1 MEDIIRKITV
11 NPQQGV
17 TLAHQVKEQ
26 ITWLIVSGMIK
37 PGDRLPS
44 VRHLAEYLNINLH
57 TVRNAYALLEN
68 NGLVATRQG
77 WGTKALTPDPLRIAE
92 SLNKI
97 RSHTIGVII
106 PSLSH
111 PVYHDLLRGIQD
123 IADSDQSMIFV
134 CNTQDQSTQAWRYLN
149 QLLSKQ
155 VDGIIVASQ
164 DIEQYMPGESDQPLS
179 KSLVVPYV
187 SVDTPKSKGYS
198 VNMDLE
204 AVGYQA
210 TKHLV
215 QHGHQRVG
223 LITYGFES
231 VDYRLEDHGY
241 HRALQEAGIANDPG
255 LIAPVQG
262 FNAAEGK
269 QAADRL
275 LKLPQPPSAIFAIS
289 DSMAVGAMQ
298 AIKAAGLRIPDDI
311 ALIGFN
317 DIPLAAMLDPPLT
330 SFSMPSYKMGTEAMK
345 MLTSLIHGK
354 KPKRRKIILPTPL
367 VTRQSC
373 GCRNE

>member
-44 VRHLAEYLNINLH
+44 VRHFAEYLNINLH

-134 CNTQDQSTQAWRYLN
+134 CNTQD
-149 QLLSKQ
+149 
-155 VDGIIVASQ
+155 
-164 DIEQYMPGESDQPLS
+164 
-179 KSLVVPYV
+179 
-187 SVDTPKSKGYS
+187 
-198 VNMDLE
+198 
-204 AVGYQA
+204 
-210 TKHLV
+210 HC
-215 QHGHQRVG
+215 
-223 LITYGFES
+223 
-231 VDYRLEDHGY
+231 
-241 HRALQEAGIANDPG
+241 NDP
-255 LIAPVQG
+255 
-262 FNAAEGK
+262 
-269 QAADRL
+269 
-275 LKLPQPPSAIFAIS
+275 
-289 DSMAVGAMQ
+289 
-298 AIKAAGLRIPDDI
+298 
-311 ALIGFN
+311 
-317 DIPLAAMLDPPLT
+317 
-330 SFSMPSYKMGTEAMK
+330 
-345 MLTSLIHGK
+345 
-354 KPKRRKIILPTPL
+354 
-367 VTRQSC
+367 
-373 GCRNE
+373 

>member
-44 VRHLAEYLNINLH
+44 VRHFAEYLNINLH

-317 DIPLAAMLDPPLT
+317 DIPLASMLDPPLT

>member
-1 MEDIIRKITV
+1 VDNIIKKIFI
-11 NPQQGV
+11 NPHRGI
-17 TLAHQVKEQ
+17 TLAHQVKGQ
-26 ITWLIVSGMIK
+26 FAWLIVSGIIK

-44 VRHLAEYLNINLH
+44 IRHLAKHLNINLH
-57 TVRNAYALLEN
+57 TVRNAYSMLESD
-68 NGLVATRQG
+68 GLVVTRQG
-77 WGTKALTPDPLRIAE
+77 WGTKALSPDPLRIAQ

-111 PVYHDLLRGIQD
+111 PVYHDLLRGIQE

-149 QLLSKQ
+149 QLLSKG

-164 DIEQYMPGESDQPLS
+164 DIEQYQTGESDLPLS
-179 KSLVVPYV
+179 KSLGIPVV

-210 TKHLV
+210 TKHLIG
-215 QHGHQRVG
+215 HGHQRIG

-231 VDYRLEDHGY
+231 VDYRLEDLGY
-241 HRALQEAGIANDPG
+241 KRALQEAIIENDPT

-262 FNAAEGK
+262 FNPAEGK

-289 DSMAVGAMQ
+289 DYMAVGAMQ
-298 AIKAAGLRIPDDI
+298 AIKAVGLHIPNDI

-317 DIPLAAMLDPPLT
+317 DIPISAMLDPPLT
-330 SFSMPSYKMGTEAMK
+330 SFSMPSYRLGTEVMK
-345 MLTSLIHGK
+345 MLMSLIQGK
-354 KPKRRKIILPTPL
+354 KPKRNKIILPTPL

-373 GCRNE
+373 GCKIE